1 MICIDIYNLQ
11 TVVQSQTVSKSI
23 IQVLPTVDRADPPV
37 KKVNA
42 IDTHQAALATTPAPS
57 AWPAPLPV
65 LLAGV
70 RSRILSV
77 CTALWNC
84 CGLLAAAAAAKL
96 MPIAET

>member
-1 MICIDIYNLQ
+1 MYNFS
-11 TVVQSQTVSKSI
+11 TISYCFKIFI

-42 IDTHQAALATTPAPS
+42 IDTHQAALATTPAHS
-57 AWPAPLPV
+57 ACPATPLPA
-65 LLAGV
+65 LLAGM

-77 CTALWNC
+77 STALWNC
-84 CGLLAAAAAAKL
+84 CGLLAFAAAKL